1 MLFSTFELAAG
12 SNPVVPDDVTYTVI
26 CDDGAGAT
34 AFAAGNFGG
43 AEDHTGDGTGG
54 ALASL
59 DPGTTYVV
67 QMDISNCDPA
77 ANTAHILVLSV
88 VGGGQTYEELQ
99 YGSDPTSG
107 TSSSEVI
114 TMKNTNM
121 NNNNTQEQDTMA
133 AIGIGAMIV
142 FIALILVA
150 AVAAAVIIQTAEK
163 LQQNAQSTGEDTTD
177 EMSGKVQILNVF
189 VNDGASRTKSTSAL
203 LRAVT
208 TRPTPASCG
217 RSPVTM
223 ARAPSSTSPVISAMP
238 TGGVVI
244 DLGDNAA
251 ADVDD
256 VEAGTAYRFT
266 LDATNDGGNDCS
278 PDALFNN
285 NVKATLYIH
294 VVGGGTTYDILK
306 VNDATE
312 GAVVV

>member
-1 MLFSTFELAAG
+1 
-12 SNPVVPDDVTYTVI
+12 
-26 CDDGAGAT
+26 
-34 AFAAGNFGG
+34 
-43 AEDHTGDGTGG
+43 
-54 ALASL
+54 
-59 DPGTTYVV
+59 
-67 QMDISNCDPA
+67 
-77 ANTAHILVLSV
+77 
-88 VGGGQTYEELQ
+88 
-99 YGSDPTSG
+99 
-107 TSSSEVI
+107 
-114 TMKNTNM
+114 MKNTNM
-121 NNNNTQEQDTMA
+121 KNNNTQEQDTMA

-189 VNDGASRTKSTSAL
+189 VNDGAQSYEVYFRLAAGSDDTADTDIL
-203 LRAVT
+203 WQV
-208 TRPTPASCG
+208 SCDDG
-217 RSPVTM
+217 AGTFQYIAGDFGDGS
-223 ARAPSSTSPVISAMP
+223 
-238 TGGVVI
+238 GGSVV

-256 VEAGTAYRFT
+256 VEAGIAYRYT
-266 LDATNDGGNDCS
+266 LDANDGGGNDCS
-278 PDALFNN
+278 PDALFAA